1 MSEVAWVFPGQGS
14 QRTGMGADARDR
26 SSRAAKVV
34 DTVDEAL
41 GYSLSDII
49 FNGTAECLVS
59 TRVQQPAILTASIAY
74 LEALKET
81 GNLPAPA
88 CVAGHSLGEYS
99 AMVAAGALDLAD
111 AARLVQRRGELMEEH
126 GLGGMLAVIGLDQ
139 ESLEA
144 ITAEAG
150 VEIANFNAPGQTTL
164 SGHAEALVRAGAIAR
179 ERGARRVL
187 PLPVNGA
194 FHSSLMR
201 PVAEQLWPMI
211 RDTEFRAPAVPV
223 MANVDARLLTEPDEL
238 RVELRE
244 QITASVRWVDVIQA
258 ASAQGARRFIEVGP
272 GKVLAGLVSRIVPNS
287 EVVTAEELL
296 SG

>member
-26 SSRAAKVV
+26 SPRAAQVF

-49 FNGTAECLVS
+49 FNGTAEDLVS
-59 TRVQQPAILTASIAY
+59 TRVQQPTILAASIAY

-81 GNLPAPA
+81 DTLSAPA

-126 GLGGMLAVIGLDQ
+126 GLGGMVAVIGLDR
-139 ESLEA
+139 ETLEA
-144 ITAEAG
+144 IAAEAG

-164 SGHAEALVRAGAIAR
+164 SGRAEALERAGALAL

-194 FHSSLMR
+194 FHSSLMQ
-201 PVAEQLWPMI
+201 PAAEQLWPMI
-211 RDTEFRAPAVPV
+211 QETRFHAPAVPV
-223 MANVDARLLTEPDEL
+223 VANVDARMLTEPDEL
-238 RVELRE
+238 RAELRE

-272 GKVLAGLVSRIVPNS
+272 GKVLAGLVSRIAPDS
-287 EVVTAEELL
+287 EAVTAEQLL